1 MAKKYFKKKNRIK
14 KGSDLPP
21 GTRRLKGLGNDV
33 IPKFKLPTPSARQEK
48 EDEEYVAHISGCIL
62 EDIYARRDIGE

>member
-14 KGSDLPP
+14 KGSDLPL

-33 IPKFKLPTPSARQEK
+33 IPKFKLPTPSTRQEK
-48 EDEEYVAHISGCIL
+48 EDEEYI
-62 EDIYARRDIGE
+62 